1 MDSSDIDSLYDRQ
14 FRTYGKEASKL
25 IQSGSVCIIGLKN
38 GYASEICKN
47 LALSGIKKIILIGDE
62 VIDEN
67 DKLNCMFYRKAS
79 IGSYCW
85 EAIKYN
91 INIINSNIII
101 ENNNNNIMH
110 NAIIIIINKTLEEAT
125 EINKLAHLN
134 NCKTVYMVS
143 GGLAGSIF
151 VDANI
156 NHKVFDTTGETKEM
170 VPIKEIKIDNN
181 TSHIICGKHNFTFGD
196 KVKFINLKGNNLEY
210 YADNI
215 FTVIDCNNYSIHIN
229 NNNAMHIINNDFKFI
244 NGSLIYVEK
253 ETIFNHKTIDETIYT
268 DIFKSLN
275 MMINNHDSD
284 YEEQNQQFIIIKE
297 IKESFKY
304 TFAPVISIMGGFVSN
319 EVIKLITN
327 KYTPISQWFDWSDFE
342 IINNSIN
349 NMQSIIYD
357 NFNKCNILIVGCGA
371 LGCEW
376 LKNLA
381 LMGNPH
387 ISIVDPDHIEKSNL
401 SRQFLFRN
409 SHIGK
414 SKCLTAIETINNM
427 FDLKH
432 NMIGYDKK
440 LTSED
445 VEGTNKL
452 FKDKHIIISA
462 LDNIEARRY
471 VDTICFDKCLP
482 LFESGTMG
490 MKCNT
495 QPIIPYITE
504 TYGNS
509 SDNNDDNQFP
519 VCTIKNFPNSIQHTI
534 HWARDYFEQFN
545 RGPTNCNNYYHINSD
560 NDEKS
565 YLSSLSSFD
574 KNQAIEDINYFLTD
588 IPTDIM
594 GCILKAKLMFEELF
608 IINIQQLLHTFP
620 TDHTL
625 DGQLFWSHGKLCPK
639 PYEYFCIDFINATTH
654 IFCKIYDIN
663 YTLSK
668 DDLVSIIKDLKFS
681 NYEIK
686 DIVIAKNDDNALQLK
701 QQNSIIKEVTLNTNI
716 NTNININKKLIPLE
730 FEKDDNIH
738 IEWITCASNCRAT
751 NYSINTVSSY
761 ETKGI
766 AGKIIPAVATT
777 TSTIVGLI
785 AIELLKYLNGINKID
800 KYRSWYLNMA
810 DNTIIYS
817 EPNAIKPIIINNKS
831 LNGWTKFKYN
841 KDTVLNE
848 FIEYYNKL
856 FDVEIEMILYGSA
869 IVYADFMDIHNNTKL
884 SDIFLKNFDI
894 NIFENE
900 IVLTLMSSIEIPNI
914 NILLTT

>member
-1 MDSSDIDSLYDRQ
+1 MDSSDIDNLYDRQ

-47 LALSGIKKIILIGDE
+47 IALSGIKKIILIGDE

-67 DKLNCMFYRKAS
+67 DKLNCMFYRKSS

-101 ENNNNNIMH
+101 ENNAMHDDIRNAMH
-110 NAIIIIINKTLEEAT
+110 NAMYNNNMNCIIIINKSLEEAT

-156 NHKVFDTTGETKEM
+156 NHKVFDTNGEIKEM
-170 VPIKEIKIDNN
+170 VPIKEIKINNN

-196 KVKFINLKGNNLEY
+196 KVKFINLKGDNLEY
-210 YADNI
+210 YSDNI
-215 FTVIDCNNYSIHIN
+215 FTVIDCNNYSINI
-229 NNNAMHIINNDFKFI
+229 NNAMHNDFKFI

-253 ETIFNHKTIDETIYT
+253 ETIFNHKTIDETIPT

-275 MMINNHDSD
+275 MMINNHDYD
-284 YEEQNQQFIIIKE
+284 NQRFIIIKE

-304 TFAPVISIMGGFVSN
+304 TFAPVVSIMGGFVSN

-327 KYTPISQWFDWSDFE
+327 KYTPISQWFDWSDFD
-342 IINNSIN
+342 IINNNMHSIKN
-349 NMQSIIYD
+349 IYD
-357 NFNKCNILIVGCGA
+357 NFNKSNILMVGCGA

-381 LMGNPH
+381 LMGNPN
-387 ISIVDPDHIEKSNL
+387 ITIVDPDHIEKSNL

-414 SKCLTAIETINNM
+414 SKSLTAIESINTM

-452 FKDKHIIISA
+452 FKNKHIIISA

-545 RGPTNCNNYYHINSD
+545 RGPTNCNNIDDFS
-560 NDEKS
+560 
-565 YLSSLSSFD
+565 LSLLSSFD

-588 IPTDIM
+588 VPTDIM

-620 TDHTL
+620 RDHII
-625 DGQLFWSHGKLCPK
+625 DGELFWSHGKLCPK

-686 DIVIAKNDDNALQLK
+686 DIVIAKNDEELK
-701 QQNSIIKEVTLNTNI
+701 QQESIIKEVTLNTNI
-716 NTNININKKLIPLE
+716 NKKFYKKLIPLE

-785 AIELLKYLNGINKID
+785 AIELLKYLNNINKID

-831 LNGWTKFKYN
+831 LNGWTKFKYE
-841 KDTVLNE
+841 KDTLLND

-856 FDVEIEMILYGSA
+856 FDVKIEMILYGSA

-884 SDIFLKNFDI
+884 SEIFLKNFDI

-900 IVLTLMSSIEIPNI
+900 IVLILMSSIEIPSI
-914 NILLTT
+914 NILLTL